1 VIRDSAIS
9 ASELAAGETAEAAAM
24 DEESFR
30 ALYARTARPLWAYL
44 ARVSG
49 DRALADD
56 LLQET
61 YCRFFTSRPRE
72 MSDTRRKNFL
82 FRIALNLLRD
92 HWRKNKS
99 EPVCLAKSEDAES
112 LTARQSNASPVA
124 GLDRR
129 PELGSALERVKP
141 RERELLWLA
150 YIEGFSHKEI
160 AELTGLRAASLRPML
175 FRARKT
181 LARLLGRPSALR
193 QAQGGPSTGSGR

>member
-1 VIRDSAIS
+1 
-9 ASELAAGETAEAAAM
+9 M

-30 ALYARTARPLWAYL
+30 AFYTRTARPLWAYL
-44 ARVSG
+44 VRVSG

-61 YCRFFTSRPRE
+61 YCRFFTSRAPE
-72 MSDTRRKNFL
+72 MTDAHRKNYL

-92 HWRKNKS
+92 HWRRNRNQPVFLA
-99 EPVCLAKSEDAES
+99 EPEEAEN
-112 LTARQSNASPVA
+112 LEARPSSAPAAA
-124 GLDRR
+124 GLERG

-150 YIEGFSHKEI
+150 YVEGFSHKEI
-160 AELTGLRAASLRPML
+160 AEMTGLRAASLRPML

-181 LARLLGRPSALR
+181 LARLLGRSPGRDSACSPETKER
-193 QAQGGPSTGSGR
+193 GVKP